1 MTNLIVRW
9 FKAGD
14 SLAAKEEHTPFLLYY
29 FATCVIACLAIV
41 GLIALIAHHPI
52 YTLIP
57 IGAVIAYG
65 TYKGIRIGVDEMKRE
80 PTK

>member
-14 SLAAKEEHTPFLLYY
+14 RLAGADKSTPFILYY
-29 FATCVIACLAIV
+29 FATCVIGCLAFA
-41 GLIALIAHHPI
+41 GLIVLITHYPI